1 MNQQNTAANQDKL
14 PDADDV
20 VEPTFVPEGVVL
32 PGLPAFVDVDNVVS
46 LYGWQLGESLEEAI
60 ARTRKKRQESD
71 MNQQNTAANQDAA
84 AVESSSD
91 MELPP
96 LAFLEDDGPSDII
109 PPFITTTNARELFDL
124 QPGETVAEAA
134 ARRARER
141 E

>member
-1 MNQQNTAANQDKL
+1 MNQQDTAANQDKL

-46 LYGWQLGESLEEAI
+46 LYGWQPGESLEEAI

-134 ARRARER
+134 ARQARE
-141 E
+141 